1 MEAGDVKRFAVMGL
15 GKMGVDWVAN
25 LLEGGYEVV
34 GFDSAAAARERAPK
48 ALAKGLG
55 WIAKKRRSD
64 EPDFI
69 DQAMARFRVVG
80 TEEDF
85 TAELESCQVLLE
97 VILEDLELKCEVLAG
112 VAPRLPDG
120 GMVWT
125 NTSSLSVHTMAVAS
139 GRRDRFVGTHGM
151 NPVYQMP
158 AVEVVRHGD
167 LADETLALTL
177 EILKGLGKSPF
188 VASDVSGFWVN
199 KHLVPFMLEAM
210 RALERGEITV
220 EDGDVGL
227 KGSLGHPQGVFK
239 LSDFIGADTMY
250 RVSMAMYL
258 QTQDPRLYPPAI
270 LARMF
275 KNGEHGVK
283 TGKGFYEWDGF
294 KAVAGRDFSDY
305 VVTSSDFLLEV

>member
-1 MEAGDVKRFAVMGL
+1 MTRFAVMGL

-25 LLEGGYEVV
+25 LLEAGHEVV
-34 GFDSAAAARERAPK
+34 GFDTAAAARERAPG
-48 ALAKGLG
+48 ALGKGLS
-55 WIAKKRRSD
+55 WIAKKRHPEEAGFVD
-64 EPDFI
+64 D
-69 DQAMARFRVVG
+69 AMARFRIVDS
-80 TEEDF
+80 EDALA
-85 TAELESCQVLLE
+85 AELASCDVLLE
-97 VILEDLELKCEVLAG
+97 VILEDLDLKCEVLDR
-112 VAPRLPDG
+112 VAPRLPPEA
-120 GMVWT
+120 MIWT
-125 NTSSLSVHTMAVAS
+125 NTSSLSVHTMGVAS
-139 GRRDRFVGTHGM
+139 GRPDRFVGTHGM

-158 AVEVVRHGD
+158 AVEVVRHRN
-167 LADETLALTL
+167 LSETTLAQTL
-177 EILKGLGKSPF
+177 ELLEDMGKSPF

-294 KAVAGRDFSDY
+294 KAVAGRDFSDM
-305 VVTSSDFLLEV
+305 VITSSDFLLEV

>member
-1 MEAGDVKRFAVMGL
+1 VKRFAVLGL

-25 LLEGGYEVV
+25 LLEGGHEVV
-34 GFDSAAAARERAPK
+34 GFDTVAAARDRAPD

-55 WIAKKRRSD
+55 WIGKKRHPD
-64 EPDFI
+64 EPGFAD
-69 DQAMARFRVVG
+69 DAAARFRIVD
-80 TEEDF
+80 TEDAF
-85 TAELESCQVLLE
+85 AEELASCQVLLE
-97 VILEDLELKCEVLAG
+97 VILEDLDLKCEVLSRI
-112 VAPRLPDG
+112 APKLPAD

-125 NTSSLSVHTMAVAS
+125 NTSSLSVHTMGVAS
-139 GRRDRFVGTHGM
+139 GRPDRFIGTHGM

-158 AVEVVRHGD
+158 AVEVVRHKEIGAQT
-167 LADETLALTL
+167 LSETVRLL
-177 EILKGLGKSPF
+177 EELGKSPF
-188 VASDVSGFWVN
+188 VATDVSGFWVN

-210 RALERGEITV
+210 RALERGEVTV

-275 KNGEHGVK
+275 KRGEHGVK

-294 KAVAGRDFSDY
+294 KPVGGRDFSEF
-305 VVTSSDFLLEV
+305 VITSSDTLLEV

>member
-1 MEAGDVKRFAVMGL
+1 MKRFAVMGL

-25 LLEGGYEVV
+25 LLEGGHEVV
-34 GFDSAAAARERAPK
+34 GFDTVAAARERAPG

-55 WIAKKRRSD
+55 WIGKKRHPD
-64 EPDFI
+64 EPDFAQNAATRFTI
-69 DQAMARFRVVG
+69 VDSEDAFAQALG
-80 TEEDF
+80 
-85 TAELESCQVLLE
+85 SCQVLLE
-97 VILEDLELKCEVLAG
+97 VILEDLELKCEVLAR
-112 VAPRLPDG
+112 VAPHLPAD

-125 NTSSLSVHTMAVAS
+125 NTSSLSVHTMGVAS
-139 GRRDRFVGTHGM
+139 GRPEKFVGTHGM

-158 AVEVVRHGD
+158 AVEVVRHGE
-167 LADETLALTL
+167 LADETLATTL
-177 EILKGLGKSPF
+177 EILKAMGKSPF
-188 VASDVSGFWVN
+188 VATDVSGFWVN

-220 EDGDVGL
+220 EDGDIGL

-250 RVSMAMYL
+250 RVSVAMYL

-275 KNGEHGVK
+275 KEGEHGVK

-294 KAVAGRDFSDY
+294 KAVKGRDFSEF
-305 VVTSSDFLLEV
+305 VITSSDFLLEV